1 MGAHDFWNLA
11 GRAGRWGHDFSGN
24 IVCVDVNLPNLWPN
38 GVPERSS
45 YPINRETDTVLA
57 SREPMMDYLGDRS
70 GMTTAALKP
79 ALEQVTAYLLAW
91 TAREGSFLASP
102 AAARL
107 PPDYAAQLD
116 NQLGA
121 LLGQV
126 DIPSRII
133 SRHPGVSAVA
143 LQSLLN
149 YFRSRSGQVEDLLP
163 SSPQSDDAY
172 SRLIAI
178 FNRINR
184 EMYQAFLPS
193 AAIPVHA
200 LVGGTSAS
208 REFPGCVIS
217 HRWLRRR
224 RFR

>member
-1 MGAHDFWNLA
+1 
-11 GRAGRWGHDFSGN
+11 
-24 IVCVDVNLPNLWPN
+24 
-38 GVPERSS
+38 
-45 YPINRETDTVLA
+45 
-57 SREPMMDYLGDRS
+57 MMDYLGDQS

-102 AAARL
+102 ASARL
-107 PPDYAAQLD
+107 PQDYAAQLD
-116 NQLGA
+116 NQLRA
-121 LLGQV
+121 LLEQI

-149 YFRSRSGQVEDLLP
+149 YFRSRSGQVEELLP
-163 SSPQSDDAY
+163 SSPESDDAY

-184 EMYQAFLPS
+184 QMYQAVLREQHS
-193 AAIPVHA
+193 APADVQVRGPRGRGAAFERCLHDRPRPKPMRRANVS
-200 LVGGTSAS
+200 LWKS
-208 REFPGCVIS
+208 RLARARQE
-217 HRWLRRR
+217 
-224 RFR
+224 